1 MESDGEPLKESWKA
15 GLGINKKIK
24 NYSMYLQHVPH
35 NNLGG
40 GCSHQKNEDKFKK
53 KWETKLAQ
61 PH

>member
-15 GLGINKKIK
+15 GLGINKKSK
-24 NYSMYLQHVPH
+24 NILCTYNMFHTVIW
-35 NNLGG
+35 G
-40 GCSHQKNEDKFKK
+40 GCCHQKNEDKFNK